1 MLCLVPRKYERRKK
15 LKINFKLIVII
26 LTFIYIYI
34 YIYIYED
41 QIIKPMVGMEEK
53 CYFEFKGI
61 THIIKPTKLGTEQ
74 PNKDRQMHDF
84 T

>member
-1 MLCLVPRKYERRKK
+1 
-15 LKINFKLIVII
+15 
-26 LTFIYIYI
+26 
-34 YIYIYED
+34 
-41 QIIKPMVGMEEK
+41 MVGMQEK